1 MEIGG
6 RSFNFKRIPSLVKDG
21 RLDIKTVDQAVS
33 QLLRAKFEMRLFENP
48 FHAAP
53 QDQWPSLLRTD
64 EASDLVRTIDRE
76 LIVPLG
82 NHSTL
87 PLKKTNKIA
96 IIGPMAHGYMNYGDY
111 VFKRSQNRGVT
122 PLNGI
127 QRFPQAIQATKD
139 ADVAVVVLLLS
150 RVPAQVGSQDRHV
163 DVNSLNLV
171 RAISDTGKPTV
182 VVFSSGKPIT
192 EPWIANSTA
201 AFVQPFYPSEQG
213 GNALAD
219 VLFGQLQSLWSTI
232 CHAIEDSG
240 HVDANGTIVFGHQ
253 YAAAMVSLRIHVD
266 VTNTSP
272 VDGTEVVQLYI
283 VDTITS
289 VDAPNRKLKAFKK
302 LYIKA
307 EETESNCQPEYY
319 QIFLSFSVLGGVSA
333 STLFAPPLA
342 AVGHWFNVRRG
353 WATGVACTAGGVGGC
368 IFPLIILF
376 AAPRI
381 GFAWAIRII
390 ALKAGPSLDFKA
402 LRDIKYASATLSVF
416 LVEFAVFIP
425 ITYITSYTLH
435 AGFDEQMSYAVLV
448 FLNLGAVFG
457 RFLPGLVADRLGRF
471 NVMIMSSFICSL
483 FTLTLWLSAD
493 LVEPHSLGMVISY
506 AVLFGFWS
514 GTAISLAPVCISQV
528 CEIQDYGKRV
538 GTTWTIVS
546 VGTLIAIP
554 IAGAIQQHN
563 NGEYYGLIVFG
574 GILYISSTIAF
585 IVSRGIC
592 KGWALKIKF

>member
-1 MEIGG
+1 MEQEIDPQARDSPKITSESDHDQYPEGG
-6 RSFNFKRIPSLVKDG
+6 LKAWSVVLGAWCAMIPSMG
-21 RLDIKTVDQAVS
+21 
-33 QLLRAKFEMRLFENP
+33 LL
-48 FHAAP
+48 
-53 QDQWPSLLRTD
+53 
-64 EASDLVRTIDRE
+64 
-76 LIVPLG
+76 
-82 NHSTL
+82 
-87 PLKKTNKIA
+87 
-96 IIGPMAHGYMNYGDY
+96 
-111 VFKRSQNRGVT
+111 
-122 PLNGI
+122 
-127 QRFPQAIQATKD
+127 
-139 ADVAVVVLLLS
+139 
-150 RVPAQVGSQDRHV
+150 
-163 DVNSLNLV
+163 NSLGTLQPWTSTHQLKDYSESSIGWIYGAYTFFLYLGGV
-171 RAISDTGKPTV
+171 RFGAILDSHGPLYV
-182 VVFSSGKPIT
+182 ILPGSIGI
-192 EPWIANSTA
+192 
-201 AFVQPFYPSEQG
+201 
-213 GNALAD
+213 
-219 VLFGQLQSLWSTI
+219 VLSL
-232 CHAIEDSG
+232 
-240 HVDANGTIVFGHQ
+240 
-253 YAAAMVSLRIHVD
+253 
-266 VTNTSP
+266 
-272 VDGTEVVQLYI
+272 
-283 VDTITS
+283 
-289 VDAPNRKLKAFKK
+289 
-302 LYIKA
+302 
-307 EETESNCQPEYY
+307 
-319 QIFLSFSVLGGVSA
+319 IFLSFSHGVFTFSILIDA
-333 STLFAPPLA
+333 IPPTYHRRCELLRRNRRPRRSIRQYTFRTPLA

-390 ALKAGPSLDFKA
+390 ALVCAVTCSIACLTVRTRLPPKKAGPSLDFRA

-563 NGEYYGLIVFG
+563 NGEYYGLIIFG
-574 GILYISSTIAF
+574 GVLYISSTIAF

>member
-1 MEIGG
+1 MKEEIDPQECDLPRVASESDHDQYPEGG
-6 RSFNFKRIPSLVKDG
+6 LKAWSVVLGAWCAMIPSMGLLNSLGTLQPWTSTHQLKDYSESSIGWIYGGYTFFLYLGGVRFGAILDSHGPLYVILPGSIGIVLSLIFLSFSNGVFPISTDVSPCRIP
-21 RLDIKTVDQAVS
+21 VS
-33 QLLRAKFEMRLFENP
+33 AN
-48 FHAAP
+48 
-53 QDQWPSLLRTD
+53 
-64 EASDLVRTIDRE
+64 
-76 LIVPLG
+76 
-82 NHSTL
+82 
-87 PLKKTNKIA
+87 
-96 IIGPMAHGYMNYGDY
+96 
-111 VFKRSQNRGVT
+111 
-122 PLNGI
+122 I
-127 QRFPQAIQATKD
+127 QEQTK
-139 ADVAVVVLLLS
+139 
-150 RVPAQVGSQDRHV
+150 
-163 DVNSLNLV
+163 
-171 RAISDTGKPTV
+171 
-182 VVFSSGKPIT
+182 
-192 EPWIANSTA
+192 
-201 AFVQPFYPSEQG
+201 
-213 GNALAD
+213 
-219 VLFGQLQSLWSTI
+219 
-232 CHAIEDSG
+232 
-240 HVDANGTIVFGHQ
+240 
-253 YAAAMVSLRIHVD
+253 
-266 VTNTSP
+266 
-272 VDGTEVVQLYI
+272 
-283 VDTITS
+283 
-289 VDAPNRKLKAFKK
+289 
-302 LYIKA
+302 
-307 EETESNCQPEYY
+307 SNCQQEYY
-319 QIFLSFSVLGGVSA
+319 QIFLSFSVLGGISA

-390 ALKAGPSLDFKA
+390 ALVCAVACSIACLTVRTRLPPKKAGPSLDFKA
-402 LRDIKYASATLSVF
+402 LKDIKYASATLSVF
-416 LVEFAVFIP
+416 LVEFAVFVP

-514 GTAISLAPVCISQV
+514 GSAISIAPVCISQV

-563 NGEYYGLIVFG
+563 NGEYYGLIIFG
-574 GILYISSTIAF
+574 GVLY
-585 IVSRGIC
+585 RGIC

>member
-1 MEIGG
+1 M
-6 RSFNFKRIPSLVKDG
+6 
-21 RLDIKTVDQAVS
+21 LD
-33 QLLRAKFEMRLFENP
+33 P
-48 FHAAP
+48 
-53 QDQWPSLLRTD
+53 RTG
-64 EASDLVRTIDRE
+64 E
-76 LIVPLG
+76 
-82 NHSTL
+82 
-87 PLKKTNKIA
+87 
-96 IIGPMAHGYMNYGDY
+96 
-111 VFKRSQNRGVT
+111 
-122 PLNGI
+122 
-127 QRFPQAIQATKD
+127 
-139 ADVAVVVLLLS
+139 
-150 RVPAQVGSQDRHV
+150 HV

-201 AFVQPFYPSEQG
+201 AFVQSFYPSEQG
-213 GNALAD
+213 GNTLAD

-253 YAAAMVSLRIHVD
+253 YAAAMVSLRIRVD

-289 VDAPNRKLKAFKK
+289 VDVPNRKLKAFKK

-307 EETESNCQPEYY
+307 GETATRVSVPTDYVSQCGEFHTSFGPPTLLPVILEMEQEIDPQARDSPKITSESDHDQYPEGGLKAWSVVLGAWCAMIPSMGLLNSLGTLQPWTSTHQLKDYSESSIGWIYGAY
-319 QIFLSFSVLGGVSA
+319 TFFLYLGGVR
-333 STLFAPPLA
+333 F
-342 AVGHWFNVRRG
+342 VRTRLP
-353 WATGVACTAGGVGGC
+353 
-368 IFPLIILF
+368 FK
-376 AAPRI
+376 
-381 GFAWAIRII
+381 
-390 ALKAGPSLDFKA
+390 KAGPSLDFRA

-563 NGEYYGLIVFG
+563 NGEYYGLIIFG
-574 GILYISSTIAF
+574 GVLYISSTIAF

>member
-1 MEIGG
+1 MEQEIDPQARDSPKITSESDHDQYPEGG
-6 RSFNFKRIPSLVKDG
+6 LKAWSVVLGAWCAMIPSMG
-21 RLDIKTVDQAVS
+21 
-33 QLLRAKFEMRLFENP
+33 LL
-48 FHAAP
+48 
-53 QDQWPSLLRTD
+53 
-64 EASDLVRTIDRE
+64 
-76 LIVPLG
+76 
-82 NHSTL
+82 
-87 PLKKTNKIA
+87 
-96 IIGPMAHGYMNYGDY
+96 
-111 VFKRSQNRGVT
+111 
-122 PLNGI
+122 
-127 QRFPQAIQATKD
+127 
-139 ADVAVVVLLLS
+139 
-150 RVPAQVGSQDRHV
+150 
-163 DVNSLNLV
+163 NSLGTLQPWT
-171 RAISDTGKPTV
+171 STHQLKDYSE
-182 VVFSSGKPIT
+182 SSIG
-192 EPWIANSTA
+192 WIYGAYT
-201 AFVQPFYPSEQG
+201 F
-213 GNALAD
+213 
-219 VLFGQLQSLWSTI
+219 
-232 CHAIEDSG
+232 
-240 HVDANGTIVFGHQ
+240 
-253 YAAAMVSLRIHVD
+253 
-266 VTNTSP
+266 
-272 VDGTEVVQLYI
+272 
-283 VDTITS
+283 
-289 VDAPNRKLKAFKK
+289 
-302 LYIKA
+302 
-307 EETESNCQPEYY
+307 
-319 QIFLSFSVLGGVSA
+319 FLVLGGVSA

-390 ALKAGPSLDFKA
+390 ALKAGPSLDFRA

-563 NGEYYGLIVFG
+563 NGEYYGLIIFG
-574 GILYISSTIAF
+574 GVLYISSTIAF